1 MKYFIIFIRKSPK
14 ASTKKSKESRVWAL
28 GGAAKDMVSL
38 DYTKDKEA
46 SGDTAVLQ
54 QADYLPDSKLVG
66 TLQGQVRENEYE
78 SSSEEEIEE
87 EEEEENAPDQPKV
100 QKKAGIFSYFK

>member
-1 MKYFIIFIRKSPK
+1 
-14 ASTKKSKESRVWAL
+14 
-28 GGAAKDMVSL
+28 MVAL

-78 SSSEEEIEE
+78 SSSEEELE